1 MPIFIYLGLPIHY
14 VFLSRKI
21 NLQRYIMS
29 SKSKSLMTGAQNT
42 SKSMINPVSTSSQ
55 QELQFGADLTLAL
68 NKIENEYVSKMAAKK
83 YLEIPELFTQYLSLN
98 DTMMTSISKQRN
110 TNLRL
115 LFQIAKDG
123 LLGSLNSKT
132 LNELNVDLNFQT
144 LMLNKKVDDI
154 LSGKNEVVALGDVQ
168 GEFTVVKTFKL
179 APIYSYY
186 IYLYG
191 MPAYGVGFDAAKLSL
206 LVSIMNKYGIN
217 PYK

>member
-1 MPIFIYLGLPIHY
+1 M
-14 VFLSRKI
+14 
-21 NLQRYIMS
+21 

-42 SKSMINPVSTSSQ
+42 SKSMVNPVSTSSQ

-68 NKIENEYVSKMAAKK
+68 NKIENEYVSKEAAKK
-83 YLEIPELFTQYLSLN
+83 YLEIPELMAQYLSLN
-98 DTMMTSISKQRN
+98 DTMMTSIAKQRN

-123 LLGSLNSKT
+123 LLGALNSKT
-132 LNELNVDLNFQT
+132 LNSDNVDLNFQV
-144 LMLNKKVDDI
+144 LMLNKKVEDI
-154 LSGKNEVVALGDVQ
+154 LSGKNEMVAMGDVQ
-168 GEFTVVKTFKL
+168 GEFTITKTFKL
-179 APIYSYY
+179 APLYSYY

-206 LVSIMNKYGIN
+206 LVTIMNKYGIN